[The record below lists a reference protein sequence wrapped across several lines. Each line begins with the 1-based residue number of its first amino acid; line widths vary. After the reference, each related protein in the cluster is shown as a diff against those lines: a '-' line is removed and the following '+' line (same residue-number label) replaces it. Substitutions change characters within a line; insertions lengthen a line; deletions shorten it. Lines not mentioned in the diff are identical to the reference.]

1 MMPADWSPEETL
13 ADFLAAFRRCDLD
26 RMMGYFAD
34 DATAFA
40 PVHHAPERLA
50 DREAIRAMF
59 ARVITAVQATG
70 ATEVSLNP
78 TDAMTQTFGD
88 IVMITLHLRGDRL
101 GRRTFVLSR
110 VGNGWQIVHLHAS
123 NG

>member
-1 MMPADWSPEETL
+1 MVAADQPPEATL

-26 RMMGYFAD
+26 GMMGSFAP

-40 PVHHAPERLA
+40 PINHARQRLA

-59 ARVITAVQATG
+59 ARVITAVQETG
-70 ATEVSLNP
+70 ATEVSLHP
-78 TDAMTQTFGD
+78 TDAMTQTFG
-88 IVMITLHLRGDRL
+88 VTAVVTLHLRGEHL

-110 VGNGWQIVHLHAS
+110 IGNGWHIVHMHAS